1 MLENQIGVIK
11 SSIDSVSAYMTQAK
25 KGKSIAEISKKL
37 NDLKNTATT
46 VLVCGEFKRGKSTFI
61 NALIGRNICPTDT
74 DICTS
79 VVSVIKYG
87 EKEKAIRVYGDFSNL
102 KQEVVPF
109 DDIERYTVG
118 SAEEIGN
125 TICMELELPL
135 NELKKG
141 LIIIDTPGV
150 GGLDP
155 RHAMLTNFFLPQA
168 DVTLFMTDVNEPLT
182 TTELKFYKDKVLQ
195 YAKHSAIIVNKA
207 DLKDNDS
214 VEEIRKDTISKVST
228 YTQVDA
234 DSLDV
239 ISVSAADCI
248 REEDGLG
255 NFPKVRDL
263 ISNLVSDYKAELL
276 GGIRDDLSEQL
287 DLVITPLQVQITQ
300 IESPDVDQIK
310 DLSQKK
316 SAIEAKIVDL
326 NNPTSS
332 FRVSVSKKIASE
344 HEQIINW
351 LNEASIDLSSTG
363 LNALLKNERSKAEN
377 GGEWLG
383 QQINDAME
391 AMGSE
396 ITLKLNKAFENIAKM
411 PEFDGLLN
419 YRAKQFTGRV
429 VTKNITNSTPVYKRI
444 LSSTPGWGVA
454 MISGILLESIPIVNI
469 IAPLALGI
477 YTGYKNQKDVAN
489 IQQESQLRQLYQPQI
504 SAATQNMRNYVESRF
519 SEFQSEWISVIS
531 ARAKDYKDSLQVSI
545 TEIQKV
551 KQQINIAVSK
561 KVSLQNQLN
570 PLVKAKKDIDELD
583 I

>member
-25 KGKSIAEISKKL
+25 KGKRIAEISKKL

-195 YAKHSAIIVNKA
+195 YAKHSAIIVNEA

-489 IQQESQLRQLYQPQI
+489 TQQESQLKQLYQPQI

>member
-1 MLENQIGVIK
+1 MLDKQFSTIK
-11 SSIDSVSAYMTQAK
+11 SAIDSVSAQMTQAK
-25 KGKSIAEISKKL
+25 KGRKIAELSKQL
-37 NDLKNTATT
+37 NDLKNSPTT
-46 VLVCGEFKRGKSTFI
+46 ILVCGEFKRGKSTFI
-61 NALIGRNICPTDT
+61 NALIGRKVCPTDV

-87 EKEKAIRVYGDFSNL
+87 STEKATRIYGDFSNL

-109 DDIERYTVG
+109 DDIEQYTVG
-118 SAEEIGN
+118 TAEEIDN

-135 NELKKG
+135 DTLKDG

-155 RHAMLTNFFLPQA
+155 RHAMLTNYFLPQA
-168 DVTLFMTDVNEPLT
+168 DITLFMTDVNEPLT

-207 DLKDNDS
+207 DLKDKDS
-214 VEEIRKDTISKVST
+214 VEEIRKDTINKVAT

-234 DSLDV
+234 DSLDI

-255 NFPKVRDL
+255 NFAKLKELINILVYDFKADL
-263 ISNLVSDYKAELL
+263 LS
-276 GGIRDDLSEQL
+276 GIRDEFSEQL
-287 DLVITPLQVQITQ
+287 DLVITPLKAQLTQ

-310 DLSQKK
+310 SLSQKK
-316 SAIEAKIVDL
+316 ADIEAKILTL

-332 FRVSVSKKIASE
+332 FRLSVSKKIASE

-351 LNEASIDLSSTG
+351 LNEASIDLSSSG
-363 LNALLKNERSKAEN
+363 LTALLKNERCKADN

-391 AMGSE
+391 SMGSE
-396 ITLKLNKAFENIAKM
+396 ITLKLNKAFEKVASM

-419 YRAKQFTGRV
+419 YRAKKFNGKV
-429 VTKNITNSTPVYKRI
+429 VAKNVTNSTPLYKRL
-444 LSSTPGWGVA
+444 LSSTPGWGVM
-454 MISGILLESIPIVNI
+454 MISGILLESIPVVNI

-477 YTGYKNQKDVAN
+477 YTGYQNQKDAAN
-489 IQQESQLRQLYQPQI
+489 LMQESQLKQLYQPQI
-504 SAATQNMRNYVESRF
+504 SAAAQNMRNYVESRF

-531 ARAKDYKDSLQVSI
+531 ARANDYKESLQLSI
-545 TEIQKV
+545 TEIQKT
-551 KQQINIAVSK
+551 KQQINLAVNQ
-561 KVSLQNQLN
+561 KVMLQNHLK
-570 PLVKAKKDIDELD
+570 PLTKAKDDIENLD
-583 I
+583 L

>member
-1 MLENQIGVIK
+1 MLDKQFSTIK
-11 SSIDSVSAYMTQAK
+11 SAIDSVSAQMTQAK
-25 KGKSIAEISKKL
+25 KGRKIAELSKQL
-37 NDLKNTATT
+37 NDLKNSPTT
-46 VLVCGEFKRGKSTFI
+46 ILVCGEFKRGKSTFI
-61 NALIGRNICPTDT
+61 NALIGRKVCPTDV

-87 EKEKAIRVYGDFSNL
+87 STEKATRIYGDFSNL

-109 DDIERYTVG
+109 DDIEQYTVG
-118 SAEEIGN
+118 TAEEIDN

-135 NELKKG
+135 DTLKDG

-155 RHAMLTNFFLPQA
+155 RHAMLTNYFLPQA
-168 DVTLFMTDVNEPLT
+168 DITLFMTDVNEPLT

-207 DLKDNDS
+207 DLKDKDS
-214 VEEIRKDTISKVST
+214 VEEIRKDTINKVAT

-234 DSLDV
+234 DSLDI

-255 NFPKVRDL
+255 NFAKLKEL
-263 ISNLVSDYKAELL
+263 INNLVYDFKADLL
-276 GGIRDDLSEQL
+276 SGIRDEFSEQL
-287 DLVITPLQVQITQ
+287 DLVITPLKAQLTQ

-310 DLSQKK
+310 SLSQKK
-316 SAIEAKIVDL
+316 ADIEDKILTL
-326 NNPTSS
+326 NNPISS
-332 FRVSVSKKIASE
+332 FRLSVSKKIASE

-351 LNEASIDLSSTG
+351 LNEASIDLSSSG
-363 LNALLKNERSKAEN
+363 LTALLKNERCKADN

-391 AMGSE
+391 SMGSE
-396 ITLKLNKAFENIAKM
+396 ITLKLNKAFEKVASM

-419 YRAKQFTGRV
+419 YRAKKFNGKV
-429 VTKNITNSTPVYKRI
+429 VAKNVTNSTPLYKRL
-444 LSSTPGWGVA
+444 LSSTPGWGVM
-454 MISGILLESIPIVNI
+454 MISGILLESIPVVNI

-477 YTGYKNQKDVAN
+477 YTGYQNQKDAAN
-489 IQQESQLRQLYQPQI
+489 LMQESQLKQLYQPQI
-504 SAATQNMRNYVESRF
+504 SAAAQNMRNYVESRF

-531 ARAKDYKDSLQVSI
+531 ARANDYKESLQLSI
-545 TEIQKV
+545 TEIQKT
-551 KQQINIAVSK
+551 KQQINLAVNQ
-561 KVSLQNQLN
+561 KVMLQNQLK
-570 PLVKAKKDIDELD
+570 PLTKAKDDIENLD
-583 I
+583 L

>member
-25 KGKSIAEISKKL
+25 KGKRIAEISKKL

-118 SAEEIGN
+118 SAEEISN

-489 IQQESQLRQLYQPQI
+489 TQQESQLRQLYQPQI

>member
-25 KGKSIAEISKKL
+25 KGKRIAEISKKL

-61 NALIGRNICPTDT
+61 NALIERNICPTDT

-316 SAIEAKIVDL
+316 SDIEAKIVDL

-332 FRVSVSKKIASE
+332 FRVSVSKKIGRNR
-344 HEQIINW
+344 Q
-351 LNEASIDLSSTG
+351 
-363 LNALLKNERSKAEN
+363 
-377 GGEWLG
+377 
-383 QQINDAME
+383 
-391 AMGSE
+391 
-396 ITLKLNKAFENIAKM
+396 TLWG
-411 PEFDGLLN
+411 DGVRML
-419 YRAKQFTGRV
+419 
-429 VTKNITNSTPVYKRI
+429 
-444 LSSTPGWGVA
+444 
-454 MISGILLESIPIVNI
+454 
-469 IAPLALGI
+469 
-477 YTGYKNQKDVAN
+477 
-489 IQQESQLRQLYQPQI
+489 
-504 SAATQNMRNYVESRF
+504 TQNCCQTIHEEWDVSNSFYLC
-519 SEFQSEWISVIS
+519 SEAF
-531 ARAKDYKDSLQVSI
+531 DL
-545 TEIQKV
+545 
-551 KQQINIAVSK
+551 
-561 KVSLQNQLN
+561 
-570 PLVKAKKDIDELD
+570 
-583 I
+583 

>member
-1 MLENQIGVIK
+1 MLDNQIGVIK

-25 KGKSIAEISKKL
+25 KGKRIAEISKKL

-489 IQQESQLRQLYQPQI
+489 TQQESQLRQLYQPQI

>member
-25 KGKSIAEISKKL
+25 KGKRIAEISKKI
-37 NDLKNTATT
+37 NDLKNAATT

-141 LIIIDTPGV
+141 LIVIDTPGV

-155 RHAMLTNFFLPQA
+155 RHAMLTNYFLPQA
-168 DVTLFMTDVNEPLT
+168 DITLFMTDVNEPLT

-207 DLKDNDS
+207 DLKDKDS

-248 REEDGLG
+248 REEEGLG
-255 NFPKVRDL
+255 NFPQVRDL

-276 GGIRDDLSEQL
+276 KGIRDNLSEQL
-287 DLVITPLQVQITQ
+287 DSAIIPLQAQIAQ
-300 IESPDVDQIK
+300 IEQPNTDQIQS
-310 DLSQKK
+310 L
-316 SAIEAKIVDL
+316 A
-326 NNPTSS
+326 N
-332 FRVSVSKKIASE
+332 SKKEIEEKINILLDPQSE
-344 HEQIINW
+344 F
-351 LNEASIDLSSTG
+351 
-363 LNALLKNERSKAEN
+363 RSKIDTLIRDERQTILVNLNYASVNLTTTEFNKLLDNPQATTN
-377 GGEWLG
+377 GMWLG
-383 QQINDAME
+383 QQIHDRIDE
-391 AMGSE
+391 LSSE
-396 ITLKLNKAFENIAKM
+396 VTLKLNKAFEQISSAKEM
-411 PEFDGLLN
+411 EKWFN
-419 YRAKQFTGRV
+419 YKVEKYQGQFV
-429 VTKNITNSTPVYKRI
+429 VANVDLSVPIHKRI
-444 LSSTPGWGVA
+444 MAGMSGYGIAAASLMWLTGIGQIVGLGTAIYVATRQITGVGTST
-454 MISGILLESIPIVNI
+454 
-469 IAPLALGI
+469 
-477 YTGYKNQKDVAN
+477 
-489 IQQESQLRQLYQPQI
+489 QQAQLRQIYLPQI
-504 SAATQNMRNYVESRF
+504 QTEIQNIRVFVDGRF
-519 SEFQSEWISVIS
+519 DAFRLKLLQTIA

>member
-25 KGKSIAEISKKL
+25 KGKRIAEISKKL

-168 DVTLFMTDVNEPLT
+168 DVTLFMTDVNETLT

-195 YAKHSAIIVNKA
+195 YAKHSAIIVNEA

-489 IQQESQLRQLYQPQI
+489 TQQESQLKQLYQPQI